1 MAIDKVMSEH
11 QRLSIL
17 LALAAMN
24 AYQTN
29 DSMLQSTCKQ
39 FGHIMSNDKVLN
51 HLAWLEEQGLV
62 ILESIASYQLAT
74 LTSRGQDVAEGVA
87 TCPGVKKPR
96 AK

>member
-1 MAIDKVMSEH
+1 MAINKVMSEH

-24 AYQTN
+24 GYQTN
-29 DSMLQSTCKQ
+29 DSMLQSACAAY
-39 FGHIMSNDKVLN
+39 GHTMSSDKVLG
-51 HLAWLEEQGLV
+51 HLAWLSEQSLV
-62 ILESIASYQLAT
+62 SLETNGNYTMAT
-74 LTSRGQDVAEGVA
+74 LTSRGQDVSEGVA

>member
-17 LALAAMN
+17 LALGAMN
-24 AYQTN
+24 GYQTN
-29 DSMLQSTCKQ
+29 DSMLQSACAAY
-39 FGHIMSNDKVLN
+39 GHTMSNDRVLS
-51 HLAWLEEQGLV
+51 HLAWLKEQGLV
-62 ILESIASYQLAT
+62 SLESNGAYTMAT
-74 LTSRGQDVAEGVA
+74 LSGRGQDVSNGMA

>member
-11 QRLSIL
+11 ERLSLL
-17 LALAAMN
+17 LALAAMSG
-24 AYQTN
+24 YSTN

-39 FGHIMSNDKVLN
+39 YGHKMSNDKVLN
-51 HLAWLEEQGLV
+51 HLFWLKEQGLV
-62 ILESIASYQLAT
+62 TLESVASYQLAT
-74 LTSRGQDVAEGVA
+74 LTSRGQDVAEGVS